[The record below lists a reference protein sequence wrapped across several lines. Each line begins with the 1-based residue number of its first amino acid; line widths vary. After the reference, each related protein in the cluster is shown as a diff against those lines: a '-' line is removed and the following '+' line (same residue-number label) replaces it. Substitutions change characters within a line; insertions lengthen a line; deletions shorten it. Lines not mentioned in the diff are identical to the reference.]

1 MPKKVKIPFIHHD
14 GVELMD
20 GYETACD
27 GLAVLNDKELKTW
40 RLIHASSGF
49 QLGRFR
55 TRAIALR
62 AAELHNDIEVDF
74 TMSADE
80 FRALPDAESIAYCS
94 VAACAIAIAE
104 DELKQAEKKSDS
116 VSE

>member
-1 MPKKVKIPFIHHD
+1 VPKKIQIPFIHHD
-14 GVELMD
+14 GVEIMS
-20 GYETACD
+20 GYETSCA

-40 RLIHASSGF
+40 RLIHIPSGF

-55 TRAIALR
+55 TRTIALR

-80 FRALPDAESIAYCS
+80 FRNLPDAESIAFCS
-94 VAACAIAIAE
+94 VAACAIATAE
-104 DELKQAEKKSDS
+104 GELKQAEKKQ
-116 VSE
+116 SESGD

>member
-1 MPKKVKIPFIHHD
+1 MPKKIQIPFIHHD

-20 GYETACD
+20 GYETACA

-74 TMSADE
+74 TMSADA

-104 DELKQAEKKSDS
+104 DEADKANRRSNESSK
-116 VSE
+116 

>member
-1 MPKKVKIPFIHHD
+1 MPKKIKIPFIHHD

-20 GYETACD
+20 GYDTDCA

-55 TRAIALR
+55 TRAMALR
-62 AAELHNDIEVDF
+62 AAELHNDIKVDF
-74 TMSADE
+74 TMTADA
-80 FRALPDAESIAYCS
+80 FRSLPDAEEIAYCS
-94 VAACAIAIAE
+94 IAACAIAIAE
-104 DELKQAEKKSDS
+104 DELKQSEKRA
-116 VSE
+116 SEAGA